1 MNIYEDTEL
10 FHRGVIFLA
19 RHLWAQLSRF
29 QSLDNPPE
37 NSLCDILL
45 GLGLKVL
52 LCDILPVSIHWS
64 NPVECRLCHNW
75 NHPFHIQGINFSPQR
90 QAPGQCHGH
99 FQMMEW
105 NVSHIFP
112 PAVAQQCSAPL
123 FQPFKKTRFWG
134 PNEIKTLTNLCP
146 SCFCLNMG
154 IPATPLAHLLLEWV
168 SCKKKY
174 NPPGCWHTLYLE
186 QGCCTSFR
194 QNIGPLCDA
203 YEKGWKLKTIST
215 YLVVVCHHALLL
227 QSHQIYLSAS

>member
-1 MNIYEDTEL
+1 MYSSVHSSSVTPQHSASSTLL
-10 FHRGVIFLA
+10 FNLVMI
-19 RHLWAQLSRF
+19 
-29 QSLDNPPE
+29 
-37 NSLCDILL
+37 
-45 GLGLKVL
+45 
-52 LCDILPVSIHWS
+52 
-64 NPVECRLCHNW
+64 NW
-75 NHPFHIQGINFSPQR
+75 FCYRDCGFFSINFSPQR